1 MSDNVYPKFS
11 LDTSNVYPKITL
23 IGLKEA
29 VHFTTLTALE
39 KIAEIQGVAGYSRPP
54 QYVNAQVD
62 SFWVSGG
69 VWGTVES
76 TNTYY
81 STPYR
86 SLVFKTLLTTDEPIN
101 SLSLTVSGYSL
112 ATIIPW
118 DNKVIFAKVRYQS
131 GGYVYC
137 DYLIHDANTGQQTTK
152 SVLLYYSSSITNA
165 GGIFIVPAGP
175 KHFGVYFW
183 YYITSYFYSLR
194 GVNYETNTVT
204 FSTNLYG
211 ASYQASLRYV
221 LCRDDGY
228 CVNIIFF
235 IDYTSR
241 YYSKV
246 IENGTSLTDYSANYF
261 SDATNI
267 YRAIFIL
274 RNGIPSLYM
283 ANNYKGG
290 DYYVVASVST
300 YNKTSYVSSAVARAP
315 LSAPCIIDK
324 NRIMNIYLYANRYYA
339 IGFNVN
345 DGSIIGE
352 IDFGTSPPSG
362 YYFPGSSGFG
372 RAELWSDNLFV
383 GSVAYFGGNWY
394 KCIAGDTT
402 KLIWDYTSS
411 VPEGIMLVGKNV
423 YQQSYNSST
432 GEYNV
437 KWQDLSQ
444 TYVIFRDD
452 SYLRTKAFNMIKPS
466 SKAVIHA
473 EGIGY
478 LSAPIPIQILDENNN
493 KIGEGNIYDEV
504 ELSQTVNKAKLL
516 VKGNNQRYNFL
527 MLFSY
532 GVLYE

>member
-1 MSDNVYPKFS
+1 MSDEVYPKFS
-11 LDTSNVYPKITL
+11 LDTSNIYPKITL
-23 IGLKEA
+23 IGLKEV
-29 VHFTTLTALE
+29 VHFETLTALE

-62 SFWVSGG
+62 SFWASNG

-76 TNTYY
+76 TNGYY

-86 SLVFKTLLTTDEPIN
+86 SLVFRTFLTTDEAIN

-118 DNKVIFAKVRYQS
+118 DNKVIFAKVRYAS

-137 DYLIHDANTGQQTTK
+137 DYLIHDLNTGQQTTK
-152 SVLLYYSSSITNA
+152 SVLLYYDSSATRA
-165 GGIFIVPAGP
+165 GELFICPAGP
-175 KHFGVYFW
+175 KHFGICFS
-183 YYITSYFYSLR
+183 YYTTEYRYRFH

-204 FSTNLYG
+204 FQTYFAPISYNL
-211 ASYQASLRYV
+211 SLICV
-221 LCRDDGY
+221 LCRSDGY
-228 CVNIIFF
+228 YVNVIVLQAV
-235 IDYTSR
+235 SLR
-241 YYSKV
+241 VYSKV
-246 IENGTSLTDYSANYF
+246 ITNGTSVTEYSLNSFY
-261 SDATNI
+261 DWTVVHYN
-267 YRAIFIL
+267 IFIL
-274 RNGIPSLYM
+274 RNGTPIFYI
-283 ANNYKGG
+283 ANNYNASS
-290 DYYVVASVST
+290 YYISCSVST
-300 YNKTSYVSSAVARAP
+300 YNKSSSYLPTGVRGPMSG
-315 LSAPCIIDK
+315 PCIIDK
-324 NRIMNIYLYANRYYA
+324 DRIMNIYLYSNAYHGV
-339 IGFNVN
+339 GFNVN
-345 DGSIIGE
+345 DGSIISE
-352 IDFGTSPPSG
+352 TNFGSSPPSG

-372 RAELWSDNLFV
+372 RADLWSDKLFIS
-383 GSVAYFGGNWY
+383 SVAYFAGNWY

-411 VPEGIMLVGKNV
+411 VPTGIILVGKNV

-452 SYLRTKAFNMIKPS
+452 SYLRTKAFNMIKTS

-493 KIGEGNIYDEV
+493 KIGEGKIYDEV
-504 ELSQTVNKAKLL
+504 ELSQTVSKAKFLI
-516 VKGNNQRYNFL
+516 KGNNEKYNFL

>member
-76 TNTYY
+76 TNGYY

-86 SLVFKTLLTTDEPIN
+86 SLVFRTFLTTDEPIN

-165 GGIFIVPAGP
+165 GEIFIVPAGP
-175 KHFGVYFW
+175 KHFGIYIW
-183 YYITSYFYSLR
+183 RYTTYYAYYFY
-194 GVNYETNTVT
+194 GVDYETNTVT
-204 FSTNLYG
+204 FSTYFYI
-211 ASYQASLRYV
+211 STSQAYLMYV
-221 LCRDDGY
+221 LCRNDGY
-228 CVNIIFF
+228 YVNVIVYQSYNSWVYAKII
-235 IDYTSR
+235 T
-241 YYSKV
+241 
-246 IENGTSLTDYSANYF
+246 NGTSVSEYAINYF
-261 SDATNI
+261 YNMSN
-267 YRAIFIL
+267 RCNNIFIL
-274 RNGIPSLYM
+274 RNGTPILYI
-283 ANNYKGG
+283 ANNYQGTN
-290 DYYVVASVST
+290 YYITISV
-300 YNKTSYVSSAVARAP
+300 NKYDSSSSYKLDSPRGP

-324 NRIMNIYLYANRYYA
+324 DRIMNTYVYSNIYRGV
-339 IGFNVN
+339 GFNVN

-352 IDFGTSPPSG
+352 TSFGSSPPSG

-372 RAELWSDNLFV
+372 RAELWSDNLFIS
-383 GSVAYFGGNWY
+383 SVAYFGGNWY